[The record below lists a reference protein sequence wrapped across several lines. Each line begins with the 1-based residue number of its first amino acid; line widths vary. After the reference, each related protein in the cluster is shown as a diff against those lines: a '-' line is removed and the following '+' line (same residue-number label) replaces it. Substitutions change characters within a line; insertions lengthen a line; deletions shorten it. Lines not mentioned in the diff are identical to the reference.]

1 MNYGR
6 YQIIKELG
14 KGAMGVVY
22 QAYDPEIDRS
32 VALKVLREDRLTSD
46 TLIHRFLRE
55 AKAIGRLSHP
65 NIVTVYDVGQD
76 RGTIYIAMEFLDG
89 DPLDKIIE
97 RKRFP
102 LKEVLLL
109 GIQVAETLDYAHQ
122 KGIVHRDV
130 KPSNIIV
137 QPSGQ
142 IKITDFGIARI
153 EDSTASL
160 QTQAGEILGT
170 PAYMSPEQV
179 MSEPIDG
186 RSDLFSLGIILYEL
200 STGKRPF
207 GGDTLT
213 AILHAITQ
221 TNPPEPLKANPE
233 IPKGLSQT
241 IMRCLRKI
249 PAKRFENGKAL
260 AETLRGYLNEPEL
273 TQIAIRPS
281 FKKKK
286 RRNLFVLSLL
296 FACLIGVGV
305 PSYLFLIRQPPPSPS
320 PKVIASSASFRIES
334 APLGAQVFVDG
345 AFKGETPLK
354 VNVPEGKHEVRLTLL
369 EYYDWEAEVQAEE
382 KGEIPLSIRLF
393 PTREKKK

>member
-1 MNYGR
+1 
-6 YQIIKELG
+6 
-14 KGAMGVVY
+14 MGVVY

-46 TLIHRFLRE
+46 TFIHRFLRE

-65 NIVTVYDVGQD
+65 GIVTVYDVGQD

-89 DPLDKIIE
+89 EPLHKIME
-97 RKRFP
+97 RKRLP
-102 LKEVLLL
+102 LREVLLL

-142 IKITDFGIARI
+142 IKITDFGIAHF

-170 PAYMSPEQV
+170 PAYMSPEQII
-179 MSEPIDG
+179 SEPIDG

-207 GGDTLT
+207 EGETLT
-213 AILHAITQ
+213 AVLHAITQ

-233 IPKGLSQT
+233 IPQGLSQT
-241 IMRCLRKI
+241 IMRCLRKT

-260 AETLRGYLNEPEL
+260 AERLRDYLNEAEL
-273 TQIAIRPS
+273 TRITIGPS
-281 FKKKK
+281 FKRKK
-286 RRNLFVLSLL
+286 RRRLFVLSFL

-305 PSYLFLIRQPPPSPS
+305 PSYLFLIRQSPPSHS
-320 PKVIASSASFRIES
+320 PKVIVSSALFRIES
-334 APLGAQVFVDG
+334 APPGAQVFVDG

-354 VNVPEGKHEVRLTLL
+354 LNVPEGKHEVRLTLI

-382 KGEIPLSIRLF
+382 KSEIPLSIRLF

>member
-1 MNYGR
+1 
-6 YQIIKELG
+6 
-14 KGAMGVVY
+14 MGVVY
-22 QAYDPEIDRS
+22 QAYDPEIDRP
-32 VALKVLREDRLTSD
+32 VALKVLREDRVTSD
-46 TLIHRFLRE
+46 TFIHRFLRE

-89 DPLDKIIE
+89 EPLHKIIE
-97 RKRFP
+97 RKRLP
-102 LKEVLLL
+102 LKEILLL

-142 IKITDFGIARI
+142 IKITDFGIAHV

-179 MSEPIDG
+179 MSEPVDG

-207 GGDTLT
+207 EGETLT

-221 TNPPEPLKANPE
+221 TNPPEPLKANPK
-233 IPKGLSQT
+233 IPQGLSRT
-241 IMRCLRKI
+241 ILRCLRKT
-249 PAKRFENGKAL
+249 PAKRFENGKVL
-260 AETLRGYLNEPEL
+260 AETLKGYLNETEL
-273 TQIAIRPS
+273 TQIAIAPS
-281 FKKKK
+281 FKKK
-286 RRNLFVLSLL
+286 RRDLFVLSIL
-296 FACLIGVGV
+296 FFCLIAVGV
-305 PSYLFLIRQPPPSPS
+305 PSYFFLIRPSPQSPS
-320 PKVIASSASFRIES
+320 PKIIASLASFRIES
-334 APLGAQVFVDG
+334 APPGARVFVDG
-345 AFKGETPLK
+345 ALKGETPLK
-354 VNVPEGKHEVRLTLL
+354 LDVPEGKHEVRLTLPD
-369 EYYDWEAEVQAEE
+369 YYDWEAELQAEE
-382 KGEIPLSIRLF
+382 KSEFPLLIRLF